1 MAQSRLTP
9 LGDDTLHRPRRES
22 ETSVRSKPKSK
33 VPFTP
38 GKRDARPLGIQPSC
52 VPCDPSDMYRES
64 VRPRGMDTSHCP
76 KIPLDSLN
84 ADRRQSVR
92 TKGMDSLPNIPSD
105 SLTTDRQDV
114 RTPLQ
119 GKTMEG
125 DSSGKLWNR
134 DKGEHLDGVVDL
146 PIAPKGCLNHFD
158 PIYLKSTAKK
168 KKDKTETDILDT
180 KEVNE
185 SG

>member
-1 MAQSRLTP
+1 M
-9 LGDDTLHRPRRES
+9 ES
-22 ETSVRSKPKSK
+22 
-33 VPFTP
+33 
-38 GKRDARPLGIQPSC
+38 
-52 VPCDPSDMYRES
+52 
-64 VRPRGMDTSHCP
+64 
-76 KIPLDSLN
+76 
-84 ADRRQSVR
+84 
-92 TKGMDSLPNIPSD
+92 
-105 SLTTDRQDV
+105 
-114 RTPLQ
+114 
-119 GKTMEG
+119 

>member
-22 ETSVRSKPKSK
+22 ETSVRSKPKNK

-76 KIPLDSLN
+76 KFHWTHSTRI
-84 ADRRQSVR
+84 ADRVFVPREWIAFQIFPR
-92 TKGMDSLPNIPSD
+92 THSPRIARMFVHLFKGKPWRVTHPENFGIG
-105 SLTTDRQDV
+105 TR
-114 RTPLQ
+114 
-119 GKTMEG
+119 
-125 DSSGKLWNR
+125 
-134 DKGEHLDGVVDL
+134 
-146 PIAPKGCLNHFD
+146 
-158 PIYLKSTAKK
+158 
-168 KKDKTETDILDT
+168 
-180 KEVNE
+180 E
-185 SG
+185 SI